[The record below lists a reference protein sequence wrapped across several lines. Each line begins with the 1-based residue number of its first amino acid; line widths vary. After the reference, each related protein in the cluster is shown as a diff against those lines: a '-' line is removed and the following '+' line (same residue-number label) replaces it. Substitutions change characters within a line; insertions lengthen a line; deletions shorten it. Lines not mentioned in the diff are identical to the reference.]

1 MCAVVPIPPLRSQS
15 SAGHSTDGFGCSLK
29 QLSINQ
35 SLPGSDIDI
44 FRKATVNTELDQVVT
59 PASDRGFV
67 VGVSSLG
74 GHTRRIFYA
83 QHATTHDFAE
93 NAIYIRDQSTAY
105 KADLG
110 GPFDFVLFE
119 ISPASLIKIADDAEM
134 PGVTS
139 LSAETASKDI
149 VLANLARALIPALEK
164 PEEANALFVDQMT
177 TAIGTYLVQRYGGR
191 PMKASDSSRRLS
203 RSHEDLAKSLLLEN
217 LEGNISISEVAQV
230 CNLSRGYF
238 IRAFRETTGMTPY
251 QWVLRERIDRA
262 RDLLRTS
269 NTPLAEVAV
278 ACGFS
283 DQSHFTR
290 VFAGIVGT
298 TPGNWRRNA

>member
-1 MCAVVPIPPLRSQS
+1 LQ
-15 SAGHSTDGFGCSLK
+15 
-29 QLSINQ
+29 QLSINK
-35 SLPGSDIDI
+35 SLPGPDIDI
-44 FRKATVNTELDQVVT
+44 FRKATVDTKLHQVMA

-67 VGVSSLG
+67 VGVSSLS
-74 GHTRRIFYA
+74 GHTRRIF
-83 QHATTHDFAE
+83 HAHDTTTHDFTD
-93 NAIYIRDQSTAY
+93 NSIYIRDQSEPY

-119 ISPASLIKIADDAEM
+119 ISPASLIKIADDAEIQ
-134 PGVTS
+134 GVTS

-164 PEEANALFVDQMT
+164 PDEANALFVEQMT

-191 PMKASDSSRRLS
+191 PTVASDRSGSLS
-203 RSHEDLAKSLLLEN
+203 RAHEDLAKSLLLEN
-217 LEGNISISEVAQV
+217 LDGNVSISEVAQM

-251 QWVLRERIDRA
+251 QWVLRERINRA

-269 NTPLAEVAV
+269 NAPLAEVAIT
-278 ACGFS
+278 CGFA

>member
-1 MCAVVPIPPLRSQS
+1 MVLVLPLRHQS
-15 SAGHSTDGFGCSLK
+15 STGNSTDGFGCSLK

-35 SLPGSDIDI
+35 NLAGSDIDI
-44 FRKATVNTELDQVVT
+44 FRKATINTELDQVMT

-74 GHTRRIFYA
+74 GHTRRIF
-83 QHATTHDFAE
+83 HSHHTTTYDFTD
-93 NAIYIRDQSTAY
+93 NSIYIRDQSEPY

-119 ISPASLIKIADDAEM
+119 ISPASLIKIAHDADM

-191 PMKASDSSRRLS
+191 PMKASDRSRRLS
-203 RSHEDLAKSLLLEN
+203 RSHEDLAKSLLLEK
-217 LEGNISISEVAQV
+217 LDGNVSISEVAQV

-262 RDLLRTS
+262 RILLRS
-269 NTPLAEVAV
+269 SDTPLAEVAI
-278 ACGFS
+278 ACGFA

-290 VFAGIVGT
+290 VFASIVGT

>member
-1 MCAVVPIPPLRSQS
+1 MAPVLPVRHPSFTAP
-15 SAGHSTDGFGCSLK
+15 STDGFGCALK

-35 SLPGSDIDI
+35 NLPGSDIDI
-44 FRKATVNTELDQVVT
+44 FRKASSNTAGVQVLT

-67 VGVSSLG
+67 VGVSSLS
-74 GHTRRIFYA
+74 GHTRRIFHER
-83 QHATTHDFAE
+83 HATTHQFSE
-93 NAIYIRDQSTAY
+93 NSVYIRDLSDSY

-119 ISPASLIKIADDAEM
+119 ISPAALSKIADDAEM

-139 LSAETASKDI
+139 LSVETASKDI

-177 TAIGTYLVQRYGGR
+177 TAIGTYLIQRYGGK
-191 PMKASDSSRRLS
+191 PATVSDRSQKLS

-217 LEGNISISEVAQV
+217 LDGNVSISEVAQV

-262 RDLLRTS
+262 RNLLRS
-269 NTPLAEVAV
+269 SDAPLAEVAIV
-278 ACGFS
+278 CGFA

-290 VFAGIVGT
+290 VFSSFVGT

>member
-1 MCAVVPIPPLRSQS
+1 M
-15 SAGHSTDGFGCSLK
+15 
-29 QLSINQ
+29 SINQ

-44 FRKATVNTELDQVVT
+44 FRKATAKTELDQVMT

-74 GHTRRIFYA
+74 GHTRRIFHEH
-83 QHATTHDFAE
+83 HATTHDFAE
-93 NAIYIRDQSTAY
+93 NSIYIRDLSEPY

-119 ISPASLIKIADDAEM
+119 ISPASLIKIADDAEI
-134 PGVTS
+134 PRVTS
-139 LSAETASKDI
+139 LSAEIASKDV

-177 TAIGTYLVQRYGGR
+177 TAIGTYLLQRYGGQ
-191 PMKASDSSRRLS
+191 PVKVSDRSQKLS
-203 RSHEDLAKSLLLEN
+203 RSHEDLAKSLLREN
-217 LEGNISISEVAQV
+217 LDGNVSISEVAKL
-230 CNLSRGYF
+230 CDLSRGYF
-238 IRAFRETTGMTPY
+238 IRAFRDTTGMTPY
-251 QWVLRERIDRA
+251 QWLLRERIDRA

-269 NTPLAEVAV
+269 NAPLAEVAI
-278 ACGFS
+278 ACGFA

>member
-1 MCAVVPIPPLRSQS
+1 M
-15 SAGHSTDGFGCSLK
+15 
-29 QLSINQ
+29 SINQ
-35 SLPGSDIDI
+35 NLVGSDIAI
-44 FRKATVNTELDQVVT
+44 FRKGTVNSKLDQVMT

-74 GHTRRIFYA
+74 GHTRRIFHEH
-83 QHATTHDFAE
+83 HATTHDFTD
-93 NAIYIRDQSTAY
+93 NSIYIRDLSQAY

-119 ISPASLIKIADDAEM
+119 ISPASLSRIADDAEM

-139 LSAETASKDI
+139 LSADTASKDI

-164 PEEANALFVDQMT
+164 PDEANTLFVDQMT
-177 TAIGTYLVQRYGGR
+177 TAIGTYLVQRYGGQAAR
-191 PMKASDSSRRLS
+191 TADRLRRLS
-203 RSHEDLAKSLLLEN
+203 RAHEDLAKGLLLEN
-217 LEGNISISEVAQV
+217 LDGNVSISEVAQM

-251 QWVLRERIDRA
+251 QWVLRKRIDRA
-262 RDLLRTS
+262 RDLLRAS
-269 NTPLAEVAV
+269 DAALAEVAI

-290 VFAGIVGT
+290 VFADIVGT
-298 TPGNWRRNA
+298 TPGSWRRNS

>member
-1 MCAVVPIPPLRSQS
+1 M
-15 SAGHSTDGFGCSLK
+15 
-29 QLSINQ
+29 
-35 SLPGSDIDI
+35 
-44 FRKATVNTELDQVVT
+44 
-59 PASDRGFV
+59 
-67 VGVSSLG
+67 GVSSLG
-74 GHTRRIFYA
+74 GHTRRIFHEH
-83 QHATTHDFAE
+83 HATTHEFIE
-93 NAIYIRDQSTAY
+93 NSIYIRDLSDTY
-105 KADLG
+105 KADLR

-119 ISPASLIKIADDAEM
+119 ISPASLGKIADDAEM
-134 PGVTS
+134 SGVTS
-139 LSAETASKDI
+139 LSVETASKDI
-149 VLANLARALIPALEK
+149 VLANLARALVPSLEK

-191 PMKASDSSRRLS
+191 PAKASDRLGSLS
-203 RSHEDLAKSLLLEN
+203 RAHEDLAKSLLLEN
-217 LEGNISISEVAQV
+217 LDGNVSISAVAQM

-262 RDLLRTS
+262 RDLLRAS
-269 NTPLAEVAV
+269 NTPLAEVAI
-278 ACGFS
+278 ACGFA

>member
-1 MCAVVPIPPLRSQS
+1 M
-15 SAGHSTDGFGCSLK
+15 
-29 QLSINQ
+29 SINQ

-44 FRKATVNTELDQVVT
+44 FRKATVNTELDQVMT

-74 GHTRRIFYA
+74 GHTRRIF
-83 QHATTHDFAE
+83 HEHRATTHDFTE
-93 NAIYIRDQSTAY
+93 NSIYIRDLSHAY
-105 KADLG
+105 KADLR

-119 ISPASLIKIADDAEM
+119 ISPASLGKIADDAEM
-134 PGVTS
+134 PGITS
-139 LSAETASKDI
+139 LSVETASKDI

-164 PEEANALFVDQMT
+164 PDEANALFVEQMT

-191 PMKASDSSRRLS
+191 PMVGSDRSGSLS
-203 RSHEDLAKSLLLEN
+203 RAQEDLAKSLLLEN
-217 LEGNISISEVAQV
+217 LDGNVSISDVAQV

-238 IRAFRETTGMTPY
+238 IRAFRQTTGMTPY
-251 QWVLRERIDRA
+251 QWVLRERISRA
-262 RDLLRTS
+262 RDILRTS
-269 NTPLAEVAV
+269 NTPLAEVAI
-278 ACGFS
+278 ACGFA

>member
-1 MCAVVPIPPLRSQS
+1 VVQVLPLRHPS
-15 SAGHSTDGFGCSLK
+15 STGNSTDGFGCSLK
-29 QLSINQ
+29 QLSVNQ

-44 FRKATVNTELDQVVT
+44 FRKATDNTKLDQVMT

-74 GHTRRIFYA
+74 GHTRRIFHEH
-83 QHATTHDFAE
+83 HATFHEFAD
-93 NAIYIRDQSTAY
+93 NSIYIRDLSNAY
-105 KADLG
+105 KADLR

-119 ISPASLIKIADDAEM
+119 ISPASLAKIADDAEM

-164 PEEANALFVDQMT
+164 PDEANALFVDQMA

-191 PMKASDSSRRLS
+191 PAKACNRTGSLS
-203 RSHEDLAKSLLLEN
+203 RAHEDLAKSLFLEN
-217 LEGNISISEVAQV
+217 LDGNVSISEVAQV

-262 RDLLRTS
+262 RNLLR
-269 NTPLAEVAV
+269 NLDTPLAEVAI
-278 ACGFS
+278 ACGFA

-290 VFAGIVGT
+290 VFAAMVGT

>member
-1 MCAVVPIPPLRSQS
+1 MVLVLPLRHQS
-15 SAGHSTDGFGCSLK
+15 STGKATDGFGCSLK

-35 SLPGSDIDI
+35 SLAGSRIDM
-44 FRKATVNTELDQVVT
+44 FRKATVNTELDQVIS

-74 GHTRRIFYA
+74 GHTRKIFHA
-83 QHATTHDFAE
+83 HHATTHDFAD
-93 NAIYIRDQSTAY
+93 NSIYIRDQSEPY

-134 PGVTS
+134 SGVSS

-149 VLANLARALIPALEK
+149 VLANLARALIPALER

-191 PMKASDSSRRLS
+191 PMKTSERSRRLS

-217 LEGNISISEVAQV
+217 LDGSVSISAVAQV

-251 QWVLRERIDRA
+251 QWVQRERIDRA
-262 RDLLRTS
+262 RNLLRRS
-269 NTPLAEVAV
+269 DTPLAEVAI
-278 ACGFS
+278 ACGFA

>member
-1 MCAVVPIPPLRSQS
+1 MVQVLPHRHQS
-15 SAGHSTDGFGCSLK
+15 SNGNSTDGFGCSLK

-44 FRKATVNTELDQVVT
+44 FRKATVDTKLDQVMT

-74 GHTRRIFYA
+74 GHTRRIFHEH
-83 QHATTHDFAE
+83 HATTHEFIE
-93 NAIYIRDQSTAY
+93 NSIYIRDLSDTY
-105 KADLG
+105 KADLR

-119 ISPASLIKIADDAEM
+119 ISPASLGKIADDAEM
-134 PGVTS
+134 SGVTS
-139 LSAETASKDI
+139 LSVETASKDI
-149 VLANLARALIPALEK
+149 VLANLARALVPSLEK

-191 PMKASDSSRRLS
+191 PAKASDRLGSLS
-203 RSHEDLAKSLLLEN
+203 RAHEDLAKSLLLEN
-217 LEGNISISEVAQV
+217 LDGNVSISAVAQM

-262 RDLLRTS
+262 RDLLRAS
-269 NTPLAEVAV
+269 NTPLAEVAI
-278 ACGFS
+278 ACGFA

>member
-1 MCAVVPIPPLRSQS
+1 M
-15 SAGHSTDGFGCSLK
+15 
-29 QLSINQ
+29 SINQ

-44 FRKATVNTELDQVVT
+44 FRKATVNTKLDQVMT

-74 GHTRRIFYA
+74 GHTRRIFHEHRA
-83 QHATTHDFAE
+83 EAHDFTE
-93 NAIYIRDQSTAY
+93 NSIYIRDLSDAY

-119 ISPASLIKIADDAEM
+119 ISPASLGKIADDAEM

-139 LSAETASKDI
+139 LSVETASKDI

-164 PEEANALFVDQMT
+164 PDEANALFVEQMT

-191 PMKASDSSRRLS
+191 PTVASDRSGSLS
-203 RSHEDLAKSLLLEN
+203 RTHEDLAKSLLLEN
-217 LEGNISISEVAQV
+217 LDGNVSISEVAQM

-269 NTPLAEVAV
+269 KTPLAEVAI
-278 ACGFS
+278 ACGFA

-298 TPGNWRRNA
+298 TPGNWRRNT

>member
-1 MCAVVPIPPLRSQS
+1 MVQVLPLRHQS
-15 SAGHSTDGFGCSLK
+15 STGNSTDGFGCSLK

-44 FRKATVNTELDQVVT
+44 FRKATVNTKLDQVMT
-59 PASDRGFV
+59 PACDRGFI

-74 GHTRRIFYA
+74 GHTRRIFHEH
-83 QHATTHDFAE
+83 HATTHEFTE
-93 NAIYIRDQSTAY
+93 NSIYIRDLSDAY
-105 KADLG
+105 KADLR

-119 ISPASLIKIADDAEM
+119 ISPTSLGKIADDAEM
-134 PGVTS
+134 SGVTS
-139 LSAETASKDI
+139 LSVETASKDI

-191 PMKASDSSRRLS
+191 PMKASDKSRRLS

-217 LEGNISISEVAQV
+217 LDSNVSISAVAQV

-262 RDLLRTS
+262 RNLLRGS
-269 NTPLAEVAV
+269 DTPLAEVAI
-278 ACGFS
+278 ACGFA